1 MGKSE
6 GKITI
11 SASVYQSKLAIL
23 VFDNGQGFP
32 QKLLE
37 NGVQPFMTGKDHGT
51 GLGLAIVRRFCCE
64 QGGELI
70 FTNPASGGAC
80 AEIKLSRNSIHE

>member
-1 MGKSE
+1 
-6 GKITI
+6 
-11 SASVYQSKLAIL
+11 
-23 VFDNGQGFP
+23 
-32 QKLLE
+32 
-37 NGVQPFMTGKDHGT
+37 MTGKDHGT